1 MKISC
6 QDCRHFQK
14 APYEAPITGCW
25 HPDNLVVK
33 QKEAFLD
40 QQQQPG
46 DHELINLRGNC
57 EQFEAQPKRPSF
69 WQRLRSMGGAA

>member
-1 MKISC
+1 MVHC
-6 QDCRHFQK
+6 RDCRHFRE

-25 HPDNLVVK
+25 HPDSKSVT

-46 DHELINLRGNC
+46 DHMRINFRGDC
-57 EQFEAQPKRPSF
+57 SLFEARPVRPSIWKRMF
-69 WQRLRSMGGAA
+69 GKGA